1 MGLKPSGRAGQ
12 GAEKLRREE
21 GLQWRRVKSVPHL
34 LVIFEDHTVCDRAGA
49 ALRPEVAL

>member
-12 GAEKLRREE
+12 EAEKLRREE
-21 GLQWRRVKSVPHL
+21 GLQWRRVMSVPHL
-34 LVIFEDHTVCDRAGA
+34 LVIFEDHTVCDREGA